1 MSDKTN
7 NSTKLKATIIEVIED
22 IFENML
28 FMDAIYKEIVT
39 EKEIPNHVEVRLLV
53 NHPFPGEFV
62 FQAPKEFV
70 SQAAGTLF
78 MADESEV
85 DEKMFN
91 DVMNELLNTI
101 SGRIMAKI
109 TPEGKSFKLGLPEKM
124 LSESF
129 IIDDNES
136 DIDFYF
142 EVDDEFIIN
151 VKFFNMV

>member
-1 MSDKTN
+1 MSDTKKAK
-7 NSTKLKATIIEVIED
+7 KLKETIIEVIED
-22 IFENML
+22 VFENML
-28 FMDAIYKEIVT
+28 FMDAIYKEVVDD
-39 EKEIPNHVEVRLLV
+39 KEIPDHVEVRLLV

-62 FQAPKEFV
+62 FQAPKNFV

-78 MADESEV
+78 MAEEGDV
-85 DEKMFN
+85 DEQMFN

-124 LSESF
+124 VSESF
-129 IIDDNES
+129 ILDNEES
-136 DIDFYF
+136 DLDFYF

-151 VKFFNMV
+151 VKFYDMV